1 MPELKHL
8 NITIKC
14 EATYTSGIFV
24 PVNLTTEEALEYANA
39 HIKDIPTGTLTRIQ
53 NSEAIIRNSCYFDNE
68 IPSIMDDV
76 NHGNMER
83 ARTYF
88 QTIIDDAYPTK
99 EKSNSKHF
107 DIYPCSPNGDRWYLI
122 LHCQHYE
129 TARKAHALI
138 DSKIRKELN
147 LGSILLEAHRKPVAW
162 TGKATILMY
171 KSKNQ
176 TERTIRHD

>member
-8 NITIKC
+8 NITVKC

-24 PVNLTTEEALEYANA
+24 PANFTTEEALKYANA
-39 HIKDIPTGTLTRIQ
+39 HIKDIPAGALTRIQ
-53 NSEAIIRNSCYFDNE
+53 NSETIIKNGCYFDDE
-68 IPSIMDDV
+68 IPSIMNDV

-83 ARTYF
+83 AKTYF
-88 QTIIDDAYPTK
+88 QTIIDAYQTE
-99 EKSNSKHF
+99 EKSNDIHF

-129 TARKAHALI
+129 TAQNAHTLI
-138 DSKIRKELN
+138 DNKIRKELN
-147 LGSILLEAHRKPVAW
+147 LGSILLETHQKPVAW

-171 KSKNQ
+171 KLKNQ
-176 TERTIRHD
+176 AERTIRHD